1 MWVRLLDLTHKF
13 ESFSCILKLLMFPLG
28 LILMDLFES
37 VGRNC
42 SLLFSPSSRTC
53 ELTKKS
59 FLRRDDRNNW
69 SYNGA
74 RSIWQIAIDMP
85 MRPPVADKTSAIV
98 CTLLLKCE
106 TFSSSPNPTVNKAT
120 LVSKSGTPGWRC
132 TNLISKYSLK
142 VGGIKSETHE
152 SKSVIKFWLIL

>member
-1 MWVRLLDLTHKF
+1 
-13 ESFSCILKLLMFPLG
+13 
-28 LILMDLFES
+28 MDLFES
-37 VGRNC
+37 VSENR
-42 SLLFSPSSRTC
+42 SLLFSPPSRTC

-74 RSIWQIAIDMP
+74 RSIWQMAIDMP

-120 LVSKSGTPGWRC
+120 LVSKSGTPG
-132 TNLISKYSLK
+132 
-142 VGGIKSETHE
+142 
-152 SKSVIKFWLIL
+152 